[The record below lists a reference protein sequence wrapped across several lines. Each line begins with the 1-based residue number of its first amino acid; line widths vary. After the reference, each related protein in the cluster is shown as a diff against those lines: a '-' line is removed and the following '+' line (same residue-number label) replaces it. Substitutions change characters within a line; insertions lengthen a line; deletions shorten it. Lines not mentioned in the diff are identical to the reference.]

1 MSRPG
6 PIDRI
11 RQTRR
16 LLRSEGSA
24 GVAARLAT
32 RVISRVAP
40 PGSGRL
46 PVERED
52 MVRAGEI
59 AATGWV
65 LPEPL
70 PVVPGEPLTIAWVCA
85 PPGPG
90 SGGHTTMFR
99 LVSALEQAGHT
110 CIVYLRDKH
119 GWSLDQHVQTIRSW
133 WPWVKAEV
141 RDAAA
146 GIEDA
151 HAIFATAWETAYPV
165 LTSPA
170 KGKRFYLVQDFEP
183 SFYPAGSE
191 ALLAEA
197 TYRFGLHGITAGRWL
212 AQRLRDEY
220 EMPADHFD
228 FGRDLSYAFDEAVD
242 AKGERTG
249 VCVYSR
255 PDTPRRA
262 FQLAMLSLDLFAARH
277 PEVDIHLFGAPAGVT
292 LPFAAT
298 DHGLLTPEQLN
309 GLYNRCVAGLVL
321 SATNVSLV
329 PHEMLA
335 AGCIPVVNDA
345 EHNRVVLDNDH
356 IAYAPATPFELAD
369 ALSALVE
376 RPLAERGAAARAA
389 AASVQGCSWA
399 EAGASVER
407 DVRRVVEAAARPQ
420 PALLA
425 S

>member
-24 GVAARLAT
+24 GVAGRLAT

-40 PGSGRL
+40 PGTGRL

-59 AATGWV
+59 AAADWV

-141 RDAAA
+141 RDAAQ

-197 TYRFGLHGITAGRWL
+197 TYRFGFHGVTAGPWL
-212 AQRLRDEY
+212 AQLLRRDY
-220 EMPADHFD
+220 GMAADPFA
-228 FGRDLSYAFDEAVD
+228 FGRDLVYSLDESAD
-242 AKGERTG
+242 PGERTG
-249 VCVYSR
+249 ICFYSR

-262 FQLAMLSLDLFAARH
+262 FELAVLALELFAERH
-277 PEVDIHLFGAPAGVT
+277 PEVDIHYYGIKAKR
-292 LPFAAT
+292 LPFPAT

-309 GLYNRCVAGLVL
+309 DMYNRCIGGLVL

-345 EHNRVVLDNDH
+345 EQNRMVLANDH
-356 IAYAPATPFELAD
+356 VAYAPATPFELAQT
-369 ALSALVE
+369 LHELVA
-376 RPLAERGAAARAA
+376 RPLAARAA
-389 AASVQGCSWA
+389 AAQEAAASVRGASWD
-399 EAGASVER
+399 EAGAEVVRIVEG
-407 DVRRVVEAAARPQ
+407 VVADATHPRI
-420 PALLA
+420 LRA